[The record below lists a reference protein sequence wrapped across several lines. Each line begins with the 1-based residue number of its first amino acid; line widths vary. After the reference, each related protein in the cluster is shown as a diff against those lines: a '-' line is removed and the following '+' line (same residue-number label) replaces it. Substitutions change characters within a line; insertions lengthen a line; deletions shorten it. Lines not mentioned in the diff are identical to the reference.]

1 MKRAIQLTLVAA
13 FLTLI
18 AGNIKADP
26 IMLSYTLT
34 GPDTA
39 SFELPEFP
47 VISAFNSLPG
57 FGFSTDFVDV
67 TVDGVSTM
75 DSIFFFSGTPELGGV
90 PITGLAGGLG
100 GFVVPVLAGPQ
111 LYEGGEVTP
120 ELLTGV
126 FTLTDFMTGTET
138 YTLTVAPVTTPESST
153 LVLFGIGLIGL
164 ALMQKRR
171 MATANFTA

>member
-1 MKRAIQLTLVAA
+1 MKRAIQLALVAA

-18 AGNIKADP
+18 AGNVKADP

-47 VISAFNSLPG
+47 VITPFNSLPG
-57 FGFSTDFVDV
+57 FGFGTDFVNV

-90 PITGLAGGLG
+90 PIPGPAGGLS
-100 GFVVPVLAGPQ
+100 GFVVPNLVGPQ
-111 LYEGGEVTP
+111 LYSGGEVTP
-120 ELLTGV
+120 ELLTGI
-126 FTLTDFMTGTET
+126 FTLTDFATGTET
-138 YTLTVAPVTTPESST
+138 YTLKVAPVPTPESST
-153 LVLFGIGLIGL
+153 LVLLGFGLIGL
-164 ALMQKRR
+164 GLIGKRR
-171 MATANFTA
+171 FAAVNFTA